1 MTANRHTGK
10 DTMNTDLIVIGSG
23 PGGYRAALHAARAG
37 LRVVVAERA
46 EAGGT
51 CLNRGCIPTK
61 ALARTAEI
69 ADTLRRA
76 ADFGVTAQGIGVD
89 VAQAMRRKDDI
100 VTRLRGGVERLLA
113 TPGVT
118 LVRGEAAFKDAHTVC
133 VGDQDYVATNVIIAT
148 GSEAKALPPGIVGDG
163 SMVIS
168 SDELLC
174 ATELPRRLC
183 IVGAG
188 VVGMEMASITRSFG
202 CDVTVVEMLPECLP
216 VLDADVA
223 KRLRKAVERRGV
235 RFLMQAAVRSVSDG
249 RVVVEQKGREV
260 AVEADRVLVAVGRT
274 PCLRGL
280 NLDAA
285 GVEWSANGIAV
296 DDNMQT
302 SAGCVYAI
310 GDANGR
316 QMLAHAATMQGIRAV
331 NHMLGRTDGIRLD
344 IMPSAIFTHPEA
356 ASVGLGEDAC
366 RRAGIAC
373 RAAKAYHRANGRAL
387 AFGEDEG
394 MVKLVAREDGRI
406 AGCHAY
412 GACAADMVQEV
423 AALMCCDATVEQLA
437 SITHIHPTVGEL
449 LQECAEGLV

>member
-1 MTANRHTGK
+1 
-10 DTMNTDLIVIGSG
+10 MNTDLIVIGSG

-235 RFLMQAAVRSVSDG
+235 RFLMQAAVRSMGDG

-260 AVEADRVLVAVGRT
+260 TVEADRVLVAVGRT

-331 NHMLGRTDGIRLD
+331 NHLLGRTDGIRLD

>member
-216 VLDADVA
+216 MLDADVA

-235 RFLMQAAVRSVSDG
+235 RFLMQAAVRSVGDG

-260 AVEADRVLVAVGRT
+260 TVEADRVLVAVGRT

-331 NHMLGRTDGIRLD
+331 NHLLGRTDGIRLD

>member
-76 ADFGVTAQGIGVD
+76 ADFGVAAQGIGVD

-133 VGDQDYVATNVIIAT
+133 VGDQDYVTTNVIIAT

-216 VLDADVA
+216 MLDADVA

-235 RFLMQAAVRSVSDG
+235 RFLMQAAVRSVGDG

-260 AVEADRVLVAVGRT
+260 TVEADRVLVAVGRT

-285 GVEWSANGIAV
+285 GVEWSVNGIAV

-394 MVKLVAREDGRI
+394 MVKLVAHEDGRI